1 MGIENGLCREQRPFF
16 GKIFT
21 VAQYCVK
28 LIIESVTSKL
38 SYAAAAGEE
47 AAWQD

>member
-1 MGIENGLCREQRPFF
+1 V
-16 GKIFT
+16 KIFT

-28 LIIESVTSKL
+28 LIIESVNNPAAGGS
-38 SYAAAAGEE
+38 AAAGEE